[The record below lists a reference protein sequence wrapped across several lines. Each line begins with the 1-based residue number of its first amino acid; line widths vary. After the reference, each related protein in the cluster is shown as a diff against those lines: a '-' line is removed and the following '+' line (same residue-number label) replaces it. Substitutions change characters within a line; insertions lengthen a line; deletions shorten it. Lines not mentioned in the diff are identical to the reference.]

1 MRVRVT
7 QCMHLFLHSSTMQ
20 RFELHILFYFVAL
33 CDVDNGNNN
42 NDNGGDG
49 DVGDCSG
56 SEKNQQ
62 TQQYYIAISIY
73 YHSLSDFVCLAAT
86 ETHSFNSS
94 EFIRIFPNVRA
105 SEFLIVPQPSN
116 TQIIPKIEIIDDHV
130 CMRACVH
137 RVLTLLISR
146 ELQNDLAANSVR
158 KHTFV
163 FGINLII

>member
-1 MRVRVT
+1 MVVVMVMLVT
-7 QCMHLFLHSSTMQ
+7 
-20 RFELHILFYFVAL
+20 VAAAKKI
-33 CDVDNGNNN
+33 NKHNNITLPF
-42 NDNGGDG
+42 
-49 DVGDCSG
+49 
-56 SEKNQQ
+56 Q
-62 TQQYYIAISIY
+62 Y

-86 ETHSFNSS
+86 ETHSFHSS

-116 TQIIPKIEIIDDHV
+116 IQIISKIEIIDDHV
-130 CMRACVH
+130 CMRACVR

-146 ELQNDLAANSVR
+146 ELQNDLAANDVR